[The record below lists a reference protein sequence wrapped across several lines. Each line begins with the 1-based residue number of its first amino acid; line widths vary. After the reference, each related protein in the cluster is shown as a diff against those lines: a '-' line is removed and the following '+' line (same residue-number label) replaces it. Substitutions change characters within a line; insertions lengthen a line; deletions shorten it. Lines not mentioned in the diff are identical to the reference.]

1 MLRVNITP
9 DLLEITLNARAA
21 FSKRSWPFVLA
32 TAVPWLLCAGQRS
45 MRRLA
50 AMGDLR
56 RSTSAY
62 YRFLSDG
69 KWRLHLLFS
78 SLFQLIVR
86 TFCIHELTLV
96 LDDTLCPK
104 WGRNIYGTGSYFD
117 HVRRPR
123 AGFIWGHNWVVL
135 AVVVRVGTK
144 ASVAL
149 PFWIGLYRPQ
159 ERCTLEQFRTRHQMA
174 AGALML
180 VRALFPGPIR
190 LLADGAYANQ
200 SLISPAGELGIDLVS
215 RLRGDAALRAAKPAR
230 RAKKKRG
237 RKPKFGARLGKLAG
251 MARSSSA
258 FEARRVVIY
267 GKTVT
272 LLLREFEAY
281 WPAIE
286 RVVKVVITRDPKRP
300 KRVAYLMTTDCL
312 LGAVAVVELF
322 AQRWT
327 IEQLFSVAKLQ
338 MGLDSTEARKERAV
352 VRHAALC
359 MALIAWTEVWAFKA
373 HPLAW
378 ARPFAH
384 KLAAFRATTLTSTI
398 FEAGPRTRGSRRIA
412 SEVGTLFTSAT
423 GAA

>member
-1 MLRVNITP
+1 VLRVNITP

-50 AMGDLR
+50 TMGDLR

-86 TFCIHELTLV
+86 TFCIQQLTLV

-104 WGRNIYGTGSYFD
+104 WGHHIYGTGSYFD

-123 AGFIWGHNWVVL
+123 AGFIWGHNWVVM
-135 AVVVRVGTK
+135 AIVIRIGTK
-144 ASVAL
+144 ASVTL
-149 PFWIGLYRPQ
+149 PFWIGLYRPK
-159 ERCTLEQFRTRHQMA
+159 ECCSLEQFQTRHQMA
-174 AGALML
+174 ASVLTI

-200 SLISPAGELGIDLVS
+200 SLIGPAGELGIDLVS
-215 RLRGDAALRAAKPAR
+215 RLRSDAALRAVQPAR
-230 RAKKKRG
+230 RAKNKRG

-267 GKTVT
+267 GQTVT

-281 WPAIE
+281 WPAIG

-300 KRVAYLMTTDCL
+300 KRVAYLMTTDCR

-359 MALIAWTEVWAFKA
+359 MALITWTEIWAYRI
-373 HPLAW
+373 HPQAW

-384 KLAAFRATTLTSTI
+384 KLAAFRASTLTATI

-412 SEVGTLFTSAT
+412 RDVGALFTSAT
-423 GAA
+423 SAA

>member
-1 MLRVNITP
+1 MLRVNVTP
-9 DLLEITLNARAA
+9 ELLEITLNARAA

-56 RSTSAY
+56 RSSSAY

-69 KWRLHLLFS
+69 KWRLHLLFG
-78 SLFQLIVR
+78 SLFQLIVH
-86 TFCIHELTLV
+86 TFDIQELTLV

-123 AGFIWGHNWVVL
+123 PGFIWGHNWVVM
-135 AVVVRVGTK
+135 AIVVRVSTK

-149 PFWIGLYRPQ
+149 PFWIGLYRPK
-159 ERCTLEQFRTRHQMA
+159 ERCSAEQFQTRHQMA
-174 AGALML
+174 AGVFTL

-190 LLADGAYANQ
+190 LLADGAFANC
-200 SLISPAGELGIDLVS
+200 SLIGPARELGIELVS
-215 RLRGDAALRAAKPAR
+215 RLRGDAALRSTKIPR
-230 RAKKKRG
+230 RAKNKRG
-237 RKPKFGARLGKLAG
+237 RKPKFGKRLGKLAG

-258 FEARRVVIY
+258 FKARRVAIY

-281 WPAIE
+281 WPAIGQ
-286 RVVKVVITRDPKRP
+286 VVKVVITRDPKRP

-359 MALIAWTEVWAFKA
+359 MALITWTEVWAHKT
-373 HPLAW
+373 HPLVW
-378 ARPFAH
+378 VRPFAH

-398 FEAGPRTRGSRRIA
+398 FEAGPRTRRSRRIA
-412 SEVGTLFTSAT
+412 GDVGTLFTAAT